1 MKILVTGAGGLLGA
15 YLVHHLNK
23 SGHEV
28 VALGRRYV
36 PVLEGITS
44 YGVDLVSEAG
54 RVQEIIGDSM
64 PDWVIHCAA
73 MTNLEEC
80 EKRKRDAQLN
90 NAYATDR
97 ISLACSDAG
106 CNMLYISTDNVYPG
120 RAGGRFSE
128 TDLGYCLNE
137 YALSKHEGELHAIEN
152 YSFAKHGQLLIVR
165 ESHYGW
171 NAHKAQKSSL
181 AEGIILTLKNGDIW
195 TGW

>member
-28 VALGRRYV
+28 IALGRKHV

-44 YGVDLVSEAG
+44 YGVDLVSGAD
-54 RVQEIIGDSM
+54 RAKEIICSEL

-80 EKRKRDAQLN
+80 EKRKKDTQLN

-97 ISLACSDAG
+97 ISL
-106 CNMLYISTDNVYPG
+106 V
-120 RAGGRFSE
+120 
-128 TDLGYCLNE
+128 
-137 YALSKHEGELHAIEN
+137 
-152 YSFAKHGQLLIVR
+152 
-165 ESHYGW
+165 
-171 NAHKAQKSSL
+171 
-181 AEGIILTLKNGDIW
+181 
-195 TGW
+195 